1 MRYSEAECRAA
12 AEALVSSLNEKG
24 LLQLQTEQ
32 RRSAALLAQALLENF
47 RQEEDLRREAERLA
61 EAHMPAG
68 QAVDR
73 HKVVQ
78 MIIQR
83 LAEER
88 SFVL

>member
-12 AEALVSSLNEKG
+12 AEALVSRLSDKG
-24 LLQLQTEQ
+24 LVQLRTEQ
-32 RRSAALLAQALLENF
+32 RHGVEKVAQALLDNF
-47 RQEEDLRREAERLA
+47 RQEEKLRHEAERLA

-78 MIIQR
+78 MITQR
-83 LAEER
+83 LAEEHN
-88 SFVL
+88 FVL

>member
-12 AEALVSSLNEKG
+12 AKALVSRLSDRG
-24 LLQLQTEQ
+24 LVQLRTEQ
-32 RRSAALLAQALLENF
+32 RQGIEKVVEALLDNF
-47 RQEEDLRREAERLA
+47 RREDELRHEAERLA

-68 QAVDR
+68 QVVDR

-78 MIIQR
+78 MITRR

-88 SFVL
+88 NFVL

>member
-12 AEALVSSLNEKG
+12 AEALVSRLSDKDLIQLRTEPRHGVEK
-24 LLQLQTEQ
+24 
-32 RRSAALLAQALLENF
+32 LAQALLDNF
-47 RQEEDLRREAERLA
+47 RQEEELRREAERLA

-78 MIIQR
+78 MITQR

-88 SFVL
+88 NFVL

>member
-1 MRYSEAECRAA
+1 MRYSEAECQAA
-12 AEALVSSLNEKG
+12 AEALVRSLGEKG
-24 LLQLQTEQ
+24 LIQLRVEQ
-32 RRSAALLAQALLENF
+32 RRGMEKVAQALLENF
-47 RQEEDLRREAERLA
+47 RQEEELQREAERLA
-61 EAHMPAG
+61 EAHMPDG

>member
-1 MRYSEAECRAA
+1 MRYSEDECRAA
-12 AEALVSSLNEKG
+12 AEALVGRLSEKG
-24 LLQLQTEQ
+24 LLQLPTEQ
-32 RRSAALLAQALLENF
+32 RRSAEQLAQPLLENF

>member
-12 AEALVSSLNEKG
+12 AEALVSSLSEKG
-24 LLQLQTEQ
+24 LIQLRVEQ
-32 RRSAALLAQALLENF
+32 RRGMEKVAQALLENF
-47 RQEEDLRREAERLA
+47 RQEEELRAEAERLA
-61 EAHMPAG
+61 EAHMPTG